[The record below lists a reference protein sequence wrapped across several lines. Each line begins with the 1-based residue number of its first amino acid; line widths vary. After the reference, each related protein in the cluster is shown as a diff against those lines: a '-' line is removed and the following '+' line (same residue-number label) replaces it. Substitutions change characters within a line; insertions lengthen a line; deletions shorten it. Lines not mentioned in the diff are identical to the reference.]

1 MAARIVI
8 FDEAMRGIDLPR
20 EAVILGRSRK
30 ADVPIRD
37 SLLSRKHCT
46 IVPHGTGLRLIDL
59 KSSNG
64 TFLNGSRIEKSDL
77 KSEDVIEIGNTVIV
91 LLLEE
96 GAPKWSA
103 GPGRLRNPSKARELI
118 ETLKKHGIVPGN
130 GAPPAR
136 SPGGKPRLRRR
147 VRSKAKRKLTKA
159 EAAFI
164 ARAKEEFLADPGARE
179 LLRAYLEKQLVALLV
194 KSSSRVRRSL
204 EASLQKVLEK
214 DSSDGGIEGLRA
226 RIAQALEDVLGP
238 AVAPDA
244 RSEGD
249 TPPAPPV
256 AEDSSP

>member
-46 IVPHGTGLRLIDL
+46 IVPHGSGLRLIDL

-91 LLLEE
+91 LLLED

-103 GPGRLRNPSKARELI
+103 GPVRLRNPAKARELI

-130 GAPPAR
+130 GAPPTR
-136 SPGGKPRLRRR
+136 SPGGKARLRRR
-147 VRSKAKRKLTKA
+147 VRSKARRKLTKA
-159 EAAFI
+159 EAAFV
-164 ARAKEEFLADPGARE
+164 ARAKEEVLADPAARE
-179 LLRAYLEKQLVALLV
+179 LLRAYLEKQLVGLLV

-204 EASLQKVLEK
+204 ETALERVLAK
-214 DSSDGGIEGLRA
+214 DPLDGGIDGLRA
-226 RIAQALEDVLGP
+226 RIGKALDEVLGP
-238 AVAPDA
+238 ATEPES
-244 RSEGD
+244 RSEGE
-249 TPPAPPV
+249 TPAAPPPG
-256 AEDSSP
+256 ESP